1 MAQAVIT
8 EIGEAIV
15 LPTVAQRAWLVRG
28 LNQPGGKLPLFDRN
42 GQRVSSRTI
51 KSCLDHG
58 WATPW
63 FANPLKP
70 DWLVCKLTPAGRDAL
85 RGGENGR
92 WRPEESFGAH
102 GAG

>member
-1 MAQAVIT
+1 MAPAVII
-8 EIGEAIV
+8 EIGETIV

-28 LNQPGGKLPLFDRN
+28 LDQPGGKLPLFDRN
-42 GQRVSSRTI
+42 GQRVSPRTI
-51 KSCLDHG
+51 KSCLEHG

-85 RGGENGR
+85 RGG
-92 WRPEESFGAH
+92 
-102 GAG
+102 